1 MKKIKACFQE
11 IDSKI
16 DKMEL
21 KPTIKIVNVIATA
34 KTGFQIDIL
43 KLYNNNQLE
52 VMDSQERY
60 LKLYK
65 LKGCIRVF
73 YNGNLITASHSIKEA
88 KENLHTAITFLKK
101 YRLSEPKPKLPHSSN
116 SNAMVSKGDDQ

>member
-1 MKKIKACFQE
+1 MK
-11 IDSKI
+11 
-16 DKMEL
+16 L

-34 KTGFQIDIL
+34 KTGFQVDIA
-43 KLYNNNQLE
+43 KLYEDDQLE

-73 YNGNLITASHSIKEA
+73 YNGNLITASHSIREA
-88 KENLHTAITFLKK
+88 KENLRTAIKFLQK
-101 YRLSEPKPKLPHSSN
+101 YQLKTNNKR
-116 SNAMVSKGDDQ
+116 